1 MCKPQAQ
8 LSALKILHRFAL
20 DPKVHG
26 HLLQYGA
33 TEPLIEC
40 LEVLSLS
47 RSLSLSLALSRSLSL
62 SLSPRR
68 SRTQCLSRQTV
79 WKREAL
85 LPRVRVHGLQQREG
99 RTSFHLA
106 PARRVSRPRGTGSVG
121 AGHGVSRR

>member
-68 SRTQCLSRQTV
+68 SRTQCLSRQS
-79 WKREAL
+79 
-85 LPRVRVHGLQQREG
+85 GLE
-99 RTSFHLA
+99 T
-106 PARRVSRPRGTGSVG
+106 
-121 AGHGVSRR
+121 